1 MYAYENNTQN
11 AIKILEGRMA
21 DIVKD
26 LVLNAIKDTKNVRE
40 EFLLQ
45 LVALQSLE

>member
-1 MYAYENNTQN
+1 
-11 AIKILEGRMA
+11 MA